1 MSQLTV
7 LNDDQIIQVNNIID
21 TIIEASEHLFKLIK
35 NKELNQS
42 IFSFSSIVEGF
53 DAVNKLLNLYHVT
66 AGKKEREK
74 IEQYLILIAKQLEK
88 GNFIKISEILQFS
101 FIPSLRRFKE
111 EFRKTY
117 TSSLSDRQ
125 ITIGVYLDKINPREA
140 YPEERIYALV
150 KEAENQNAKLL
161 FFSSADVDLN
171 NETIYADF
179 FNNGEWQRVETSFPD
194 VIHNIGATVR
204 FQQSI
209 TERKLRRKIPFTSF
223 HVGNKL
229 TLPKKLVEYRKFA
242 ELLAFFK
249 VVKNQ
254 STVIDFINEH
264 NRAVLKPILG
274 RRGENIYYIEK
285 KGNHF
290 LVLDHKQEHI
300 VGNEKFMEF
309 IQEVALKRKHSY
321 IVQKYIESRTKHNEP
336 YDIRAHMQKN
346 GEGKWQITKIYPRI
360 GNKKTILS
368 NISLGGRTEDLET
381 FLVSEFQEKG
391 KQYAKDM
398 KDLALNLTL
407 HLDKLYGLAL
417 DELGLDL
424 TIDKNGRFW
433 LHEVNNGPQSTF
445 HEKERAKNTIG
456 YAIYIAKNGIVHTN
470 EFTDVPDMK
479 GQFNAKTSNLN
490 WADLDSKPK
499 IGMLISG
506 KEDLE
511 LAIACAYVAKYENV
525 NFYIFEPNDIDFDEM
540 LIKGRFYENNEW
552 VEKIVDYP
560 DVIYDRL
567 RLRGIKKFN
576 LVYQE
581 LEGIPFTN
589 EFYGNS
595 ISKLEVYDKLNETG
609 KFEDIL
615 IPYQEVKRTRDIFR
629 YIDKYGKIILKP
641 EVGSFARG
649 VHFISKEDDNSYFVA
664 LGDKEKYYNEFSLS
678 NYLRDLIK
686 QGTFIVQKY
695 IETRTI
701 DGQPFDIRVH
711 MMKNGKEDWSFVQI
725 YPRIGVYH
733 AIILVVRKGGYIGKI
748 DSFLKR
754 NYGKDAEEIKKQI
767 KNVSQTIASTF
778 EQFYDE
784 NMNEIALDLA
794 IDKDLNIQFIEL
806 NVNKPGIVY
815 FEFDIARHAIPYA
828 KSLAKKEKEIEN
840 N

>member
-1 MSQLTV
+1 MTV
-7 LNDDQIIQVNNIID
+7 LNDEQIIQVHNIID
-21 TIIEASEHLFKLIK
+21 TIIEASEHLLNLVKK
-35 NKELNQS
+35 KELNQS
-42 IFSFSSIVEGF
+42 IYSFSSIVEGF
-53 DAVNKLLNLYHVT
+53 DAINKLLNAYQVT
-66 AGKKEREK
+66 TGQKEREK
-74 IEQYLILIAKQLEK
+74 IEEYLLLIAKQLEK
-88 GNFIKISEILQFS
+88 GNLIKISEILQFS
-101 FIPSLRRFKE
+101 FIPLLRRFKE

-117 TSSLSDRQ
+117 TNSVLDRQ
-125 ITIGVYLDKINPREA
+125 ITIGVYLDKINPRKA
-140 YPEERIYALV
+140 YPEKRIYALV
-150 KEAENQNAKLL
+150 EEAEKQNARLL
-161 FFSSADVDLN
+161 FFSSADVDLS
-171 NETIYADF
+171 NETISADF
-179 FNNGEWQRVETSFPD
+179 FKNGEWQKVESSFPD
-194 VIHNIGATVR
+194 VIHNIGPTTR

-229 TLPKKLVEYRKFA
+229 TLPKKLADYRKYA
-242 ELLAFFK
+242 KLLAFFK
-249 VVKNQ
+249 VVKNK

-274 RRGENIYYIEK
+274 SRGENIYYIEK

-300 VGNEKFMEF
+300 FGNEKFLEF
-309 IQEVALKRKHSY
+309 IQEVALKGKHSY
-321 IVQKYIESRTKHNEP
+321 IVQKYIDSRTKHNEP

-368 NISLGGRTEDLET
+368 NISLGGRTEDLDT

-391 KQYAKDM
+391 KQYAKEIRE
-398 KDLALNLTL
+398 LALNLTF

-424 TIDKNGRFW
+424 TIDKSGRFW

-445 HEKERAKNTIG
+445 HEKERAKNTIA
-456 YAIYIAKNGIVHTN
+456 YAIYIAKNGIVNTN
-470 EFTDVPDMK
+470 EFTDAPDMK

-560 DVIYDRL
+560 DIIYDRL

-581 LEGIPFTN
+581 LKGIPFTN

-678 NYLRDLIK
+678 NYLRKLIK

-701 DGQPFDIRVH
+701 DEQPFDIRVH
-711 MMKNGKEDWSFVQI
+711 MMKNGKNEWSFVNI
-725 YPRIGVYH
+725 YPRIGVNY
-733 AIILVVRKGGYIGKI
+733 ATISAMKKGGYISQING
-748 DSFLKR
+748 FLQR
-754 NYGKDAEEIKKQI
+754 NYGKGKDEEIITKIRHTSTK
-767 KNVSQTIASTF
+767 IANTF
-778 EQFYDE
+778 EQLYDD
-784 NMNEIALDLA
+784 NLNEIALDLA
-794 IDKDLNIQFIEL
+794 IDNNKFLYLIEL
-806 NVNKPGIVY
+806 NVNKPGVLSN
-815 FEFDIARHAIPYA
+815 FDLARHAIPNA
-828 KSLAKKEKEIEN
+828 KFLAEKEMQLEVN
-840 N
+840 